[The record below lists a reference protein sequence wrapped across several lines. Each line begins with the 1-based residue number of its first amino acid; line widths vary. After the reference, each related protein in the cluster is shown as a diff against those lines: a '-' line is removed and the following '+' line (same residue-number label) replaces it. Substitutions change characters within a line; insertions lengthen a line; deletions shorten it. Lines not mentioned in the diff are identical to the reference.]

1 MMGGAAGADMP
12 SATAGSRG
20 ILGRTRAYLEL
31 VKFSHTVFALPFGL
45 MGAVLAARGLPDG
58 RTLAW
63 VVAAMVGA
71 RTGAMAVNRIA
82 DRHLDAWNPRTAS
95 RALPRGQVRVAEAA
109 ALATGGFTLFV
120 LAAWMLNPLC
130 GLLAPLAIAV
140 VAGYSYT
147 KRFTILSHLVLGLA
161 LALAPVGGWLAVTG
175 RPAWPPAILGIAV
188 LFWVAGFD
196 VLYALADLEF
206 DRRTGLQSIPA
217 RLGVGPSLTVARLC
231 HAATLACLGLL
242 PMALN
247 LGALYLAGWL
257 GAVGL
262 LSYEHLLVYRHGLAR
277 LDVAF
282 FNVNGTLSVGLF
294 LFTLGDLLWGR

>member
-1 MMGGAAGADMP
+1 MNGTTGAGAP
-12 SATAGSRG
+12 PAAVGPRG
-20 ILGRTRAYLEL
+20 ILGRVAAYLEL
-31 VKFSHTVFALPFGL
+31 VKFSHTVFALPFAL
-45 MGAVLAARGLPDG
+45 MGAVLAARGLPSG
-58 RTLAW
+58 RTLGW

-82 DRHLDAWNPRTAS
+82 DRHLDARNPRTAN
-95 RALPRGQVRVAEAA
+95 RALPRGQLRVAEAA
-109 ALATGGFTLFV
+109 AMAAGGFALLL

-130 GLLAPLAIAV
+130 GLLAPLAFAV

-147 KRFTILSHLVLGLA
+147 KRFTLLSHLILGLS
-161 LALAPVGGWLAVTG
+161 LALAPLGGWIAVTG
-175 RPAWPPAILGIAV
+175 RPAWPPAVLGLAV

-206 DRRTGLQSIPA
+206 DRRMGLYSIPA
-217 RLGVGPSLTVARLC
+217 RLGVGPSLMVARGC
-231 HAATLACLGLL
+231 HAATLACLALL
-242 PMALN
+242 PTVLG

-257 GAVGL
+257 GAAAL
-262 LSYEHLLVYRHGLAR
+262 LTYEHLLVYRHGLAR

-282 FNVNGTLSVGLF
+282 FNVNGILSVGLF

>member
-1 MMGGAAGADMP
+1 MAGGGTDAGRP
-12 SATAGSRG
+12 PATAAEIRG
-20 ILGRTRAYLEL
+20 VLGRAAAYLEL
-31 VKFSHTVFALPFGL
+31 VKFSHTVFALPFAL
-45 MGAVLAARGLPDG
+45 MGVVLAARGLPDG

-82 DRHLDAWNPRTAS
+82 DRHLDAQNPRTAN
-95 RALPRGQVRVAEAA
+95 RALPRGRLRVAEATGLA
-109 ALATGGFTLFV
+109 AAGFALLL

-147 KRFTILSHLVLGLA
+147 KRFTILSHLVLGLS
-161 LALAPVGGWLAVTG
+161 LALAPMGGWIAITG
-175 RPAWPPAILGIAV
+175 RPAWPPAILAVAV

-206 DRRTGLQSIPA
+206 DRRVGLHSIPA

-231 HAATLACLGLL
+231 HAVTLACLPCCPPPWTCG
-242 PMALN
+242 PSTSR
-247 LGALYLAGWL
+247 GGWAGRGFSPTSTCWCT
-257 GAVGL
+257 ATAWP
-262 LSYEHLLVYRHGLAR
+262 SW
-277 LDVAF
+277 
-282 FNVNGTLSVGLF
+282 TWPSS
-294 LFTLGDLLWGR
+294 TSTGRSAWASSSSRWAT

>member
-1 MMGGAAGADMP
+1 MDGTTGAGAPPAAAGP
-12 SATAGSRG
+12 RG
-20 ILGRTRAYLEL
+20 ALGRVATYLEL
-31 VKFSHTVFALPFGL
+31 VKFSHTVFALPFAL
-45 MGAVLAARGLPDG
+45 MGVVLAARGLPGG

-63 VVAAMVGA
+63 VVVAMVGA

-82 DRHLDAWNPRTAS
+82 DRQLDALNPRTAN

-109 ALATGGFTLFV
+109 ALAAGGFALLL

-147 KRFTILSHLVLGLA
+147 KRFTILSHLVLGLS
-161 LALAPVGGWLAVTG
+161 LALAPLGGWIAVTG
-175 RPAWPPAILGIAV
+175 RPAWPPAVLGLAV

-206 DRRTGLQSIPA
+206 DRRAGVHSLPA
-217 RLGVGPSLTVARLC
+217 RLGVGPSLLVARAC
-231 HAATLACLGLL
+231 HAATLACLALL
-242 PMALN
+242 PTVLD

-257 GAVGL
+257 GAAAL
-262 LSYEHLLVYRHGLAR
+262 LIYEHLLVYRHGLSR

-282 FNVNGTLSVGLF
+282 FNVNGILSVGLF